1 MINPFSSKQM
11 ERLEAN
17 SGLRTGLTEKEREI
31 SANAIQRHVETEER
45 ASRLRAQH
53 STLDEEDEEEMGEI
67 GGESLSS
74 EGSFK
79 IDAADECLVGADSTS
94 SSSDDPDQELSPGP
108 EIFPDQNCVS
118 ETEREEEEE
127 EETEVSRRSFTTVR
141 KFWEG
146 KRGGEPRSSDA

>member
-74 EGSFK
+74 DEGSFK

-127 EETEVSRRSFTTVR
+127 TEVSRQSFTTVK

-146 KRGGEPRSSDA
+146 KRGGEPHSSDA

>member
-1 MINPFSSKQM
+1 MIKSFSPKQM

-67 GGESLSS
+67 GGESLGS

-79 IDAADECLVGADSTS
+79 IDTADEHVATHDLGADSTS

-108 EIFPDQNCVS
+108 EIFPDQNYV
-118 ETEREEEEE
+118 RMEE
-127 EETEVSRRSFTTVR
+127 EETELSHRSFTTVR

-146 KRGGEPRSSDA
+146 KRGGEPHSSDA

>member
-53 STLDEEDEEEMGEI
+53 STLDEEDEDDEI

-79 IDAADECLVGADSTS
+79 IDAADEHVATHDLGADSTS

-108 EIFPDQNCVS
+108 EIFPDQNYV
-118 ETEREEEEE
+118 RMEEE
-127 EETEVSRRSFTTVR
+127 EETEVSRQSFTTVR

-146 KRGGEPRSSDA
+146 KRGGEPHSSDA